1 MKLTN
6 KTLIAA
12 LLLAVTLT
20 GCDSLKNKLKN
31 TEDKKVEEQTD
42 ETGKKEGEEDAEN
55 TGSTEEAEEG
65 KDSEEGEESK
75 EGKDAEEGEESKE
88 DKKEKSGEAETDP
101 GKTVKEKLEDAIFKN
116 RVQSRAAE
124 ILLQEAPESLSA
136 EQKAKLEKLI
146 EESNKLIEKAEEMVD
161 SL

>member
-31 TEDKKVEEQTD
+31 TDDKKVEEAADDKT
-42 ETGKKEGEEDAEN
+42 EKKEGEEDAEN
-55 TGSTEEAEEG
+55 TGSTEKEDSEDTKEENKEDKEEG
-65 KDSEEGEESK
+65 KEEGEDK
-75 EGKDAEEGEESKE
+75 
-88 DKKEKSGEAETDP
+88 DKKASEAETDP
-101 GKTVKEKLEDAIFKN
+101 GSTDKEKLEDAIFNN
-116 RVQSRAAE
+116 RVQARAAE
-124 ILLQEAPESLSA
+124 ILLKEAPNSLS
-136 EQKAKLEKLI
+136 EESKAKLEKLV
-146 EESNKLIEKAEEMVD
+146 EDSTKLIEKAEALID

>member
-31 TEDKKVEEQTD
+31 TEDKKVEEAADDKT
-42 ETGKKEGEEDAEN
+42 EKKEGEEDAEN
-55 TGSTEEAEEG
+55 TDSTEKEDSEDTKEENKEDKEEG
-65 KDSEEGEESK
+65 KEEGEDK
-75 EGKDAEEGEESKE
+75 
-88 DKKEKSGEAETDP
+88 DKKASEAETDP
-101 GKTVKEKLEDAIFKN
+101 GSTDKEKLEDAIFNN
-116 RVQSRAAE
+116 RVQARASE
-124 ILLQEAPESLSA
+124 ILLKEAPNSLS
-136 EQKAKLEKLI
+136 EESKAKLEKLV
-146 EESNKLIEKAEEMVD
+146 EDSTKLIEKAEALID

>member
-31 TEDKKVEEQTD
+31 TEDKKVEEAADDKT
-42 ETGKKEGEEDAEN
+42 EKKEGEEDAEN
-55 TGSTEEAEEG
+55 TGSTEKEDSEDTKEENKEDKEEG
-65 KDSEEGEESK
+65 KEEGEDK
-75 EGKDAEEGEESKE
+75 
-88 DKKEKSGEAETDP
+88 DKKASEAETDP
-101 GKTVKEKLEDAIFKN
+101 GSTDKEKLEDAIFNN
-116 RVQSRAAE
+116 RVQARAAE
-124 ILLQEAPESLSA
+124 ILLKEAPNSLS
-136 EQKAKLEKLI
+136 EESKAKLEKLV
-146 EESNKLIEKAEEMVD
+146 EDSTKLIEKAEALID

>member
-31 TEDKKVEEQTD
+31 TEDKKVEEAADDKT
-42 ETGKKEGEEDAEN
+42 EKKEGEEDAEN
-55 TGSTEEAEEG
+55 TGSTEKEDSEDTKEENKEDKEEG
-65 KDSEEGEESK
+65 KEEGEDK
-75 EGKDAEEGEESKE
+75 
-88 DKKEKSGEAETDP
+88 DKKASEAETDP
-101 GKTVKEKLEDAIFKN
+101 GSTDKEKLEDAIFNN
-116 RVQSRAAE
+116 RVQARAAE
-124 ILLQEAPESLSA
+124 ILLKEAPNSLS
-136 EQKAKLEKLI
+136 EESKAKLEKLV
-146 EESNKLIEKAEEMVD
+146 EDSTKLIEKAEAIID

>member
-31 TEDKKVEEQTD
+31 TEDKKVEEAADDKT
-42 ETGKKEGEEDAEN
+42 EKKEGEEDAEN
-55 TGSTEEAEEG
+55 TGSTEKEDSEDNKEENKEEDKEEG
-65 KDSEEGEESK
+65 KEEGEDK
-75 EGKDAEEGEESKE
+75 
-88 DKKEKSGEAETDP
+88 DKKASEAETDP
-101 GKTVKEKLEDAIFKN
+101 GSTDKEKLEDAIFNN
-116 RVQSRAAE
+116 RVQARAAE
-124 ILLQEAPESLSA
+124 ILLKEAPNSLS
-136 EQKAKLEKLI
+136 EESKAKLEKLV
-146 EESNKLIEKAEEMVD
+146 EDSTKLIEKAEALID

>member
-31 TEDKKVEEQTD
+31 TDDKKVEEAADDKT
-42 ETGKKEGEEDAEN
+42 EKKEGEEDAEN
-55 TGSTEEAEEG
+55 TDSTEKEDSEDTKEEKKEDKEEG
-65 KDSEEGEESK
+65 KEEGEDK
-75 EGKDAEEGEESKE
+75 
-88 DKKEKSGEAETDP
+88 DKKASEAETDP
-101 GKTVKEKLEDAIFKN
+101 GSTDKEKLEDAIFNN
-116 RVQSRAAE
+116 RVQARAAE
-124 ILLQEAPESLSA
+124 ILLKEAPNSLS
-136 EQKAKLEKLI
+136 EESKAKLEKLV
-146 EESNKLIEKAEEMVD
+146 EDSTKLIEKAEAIID